1 MMVFS
6 SFKYHQVEGGPG
18 RQEGVIALRGF
29 LEYAETGKLP
39 TQFVHT
45 GRDEDSDFEVDVR
58 DGLRRRGY
66 VAEPQIGV
74 SSYRID
80 LGVHHPDYPGEF
92 IMGVECD
99 GATYHSSK
107 SARDRDKLRESVLV
121 GLGWRIERIW
131 STTWFDNPQK
141 EIDRIAHATTWAG
154 QNLLDGD
161 ANGDPDTNAA
171 FSFQVG

>member
-1 MMVFS
+1 M
-6 SFKYHQVEGGPG
+6 
-18 RQEGVIALRGF
+18 
-29 LEYAETGKLP
+29 
-39 TQFVHT
+39 
-45 GRDEDSDFEVDVR
+45 R

-121 GLGWRIERIW
+121 SLGWRIERIW
-131 STTWFDNPQK
+131 STTWFDNPQQ
-141 EIDRIAHATTWAG
+141 EIDRIT
-154 QNLLDGD
+154 NLIEEAREEDRKNRQPYQEPENLKDS
-161 ANGDPDTNAA
+161 NI
-171 FSFQVG
+171 